1 MCSKTELI
9 ELTKDY
15 FNNLDKTSILQ
26 QAIDVINNSLKSS
39 AKDGFRVIVVDLEEL
54 SSKYLL
60 DIHLNDFRR
69 LSVYYRLQR
78 FTVNYKGLSS
88 NAELS
93 ISWID

>member
-78 FTVNYKGLSS
+78 FTVNYKGLSN